1 MAKNEEEK
9 NKKCC
14 NSTCSCAE
22 NFQKGLEREIDEEL
36 EKENLKK
43 LWNKYKTLII
53 SIIII
58 IIVSTSSFVIY
69 KNTKMEQEQA
79 SADLYLSAIKSS
91 NPQDMISSLEE
102 ALPNLKGGYKQI
114 ASLQIAAL
122 KLQVNKE
129 EGLSAL
135 KSIMDNKK
143 FNEEY
148 RNLARIQY
156 IGQLINEGDVNELKS
171 ALEPLLK
178 GENSWQG
185 VALELRANIA
195 LREKDEAEAKK
206 YLEQIISS
214 SNISPTEKKRA
225 SEILT
230 ILGAKEGTSK

>member
-9 NKKCC
+9 NKKCGKG
-14 NSTCSCAE
+14 TCSCAE

-43 LWNKYKTLII
+43 LWDKYKTLII

-58 IIVSTSSFVIY
+58 TIASTSGFVIY
-69 KNTKMEQEQA
+69 KNAKMEQEQA

-135 KSIMDNKK
+135 KTIMDNKK

-171 ALEPLLK
+171 ALDPLLK
-178 GENSWQG
+178 EENSWQG

-195 LREKDEAEAKK
+195 LREKNESEAKK
-206 YLEQIISS
+206 YLEQIISG